1 MKLKTRDGSEVEYR
15 GERRPDEI
23 VRVELPSG
31 HHVVTYSYG
40 TGDEVLLV
48 LHGGPGLSC
57 DYVRDTHCVL
67 ADRGFRVVSYDQ
79 LGSGE
84 SDRPDNPSLW
94 TVDRFVDEVEA
105 VRTTLNLGRV
115 HVLGQSW
122 GTMLGQS
129 YCLKYPASAKS
140 YISANGLASTPEHL
154 KRLHEMRLALGEE
167 TVQMMAMH
175 EALGTLDHPAYVGA
189 INILNYRHLCRVTQW
204 PACLH
209 RSLEHMGAQ
218 VYNTMWGPNEFTCT
232 GNLRN
237 YDRVEELR
245 SLKLPALLITGLHD
259 EVAPSVSAT
268 MHRAIPNS
276 EIVVFPNS
284 SHTPFIEEPEA
295 YFSRLEQFLRKAAAR
310 G

>member
-1 MKLKTRDGSEVEYR
+1 MLIKATDGTPIEYR
-15 GERRPDEI
+15 GERPPDAI
-23 VRVELPSG
+23 VRVKVPG
-31 HHVVTYSYG
+31 GTVVTYSYG
-40 TGDEVLLV
+40 AGDEVVLV

-84 SDRPDNPSLW
+84 SDRPDDPSLW

-105 VRTTLNLGRV
+105 VRTTLKLGRV

-129 YCLKYPASAKS
+129 YCLKYPDGAKS
-140 YISANGLASTPEHL
+140 YISANGLSNVPTHL
-154 KRLHEMRLALGEE
+154 ARLHEMRLALGQE
-167 TVQMMAMH
+167 TVQMMALH

-189 INILNYRHLCRVTQW
+189 INILNYRHLCRAIVW

-209 RSLEHMGAQ
+209 RSLQHMGAQ

-232 GNLRN
+232 GHLSN
-237 YDRVEELR
+237 YNRTEELR
-245 SLKLPALLITGLHD
+245 QLAHPSLLITGLHD
-259 EVAPSVSAT
+259 EVSPALSAE
-268 MHRAIPNS
+268 MHRAIPDA

-284 SHTPFIEEPEA
+284 SHTPFIEEPDA
-295 YFSRLEQFLRKAAAR
+295 YFARVEAFLNRQK